1 MPCDHSEPTCAM
13 CHIPESLTQARHE
26 IVRVSSDTTY
36 NTPSTPGPAVLTH
49 GSSLGSYIVHIDQH
63 GSFVRTLSHSCAPE
77 KTSRSRFF
85 QDRLPKK
92 KMRLVGISTLLI
104 LLSLGLGYHHPP
116 GPRYHTYA
124 EQSGVTQSPSLG
136 LQALSSATG

>member
-1 MPCDHSEPTCAM
+1 VCLVSSYAMPCDHSGPTCAM
-13 CHIPESLTQARHE
+13 CHIPESLTQTRHE
-26 IVRVSSDTTY
+26 TVRVSSDTTY

-49 GSSLGSYIVHIDQH
+49 GSSLGSYIVPIDQH

-77 KTSRSRFF
+77 KASRSRFF

-104 LLSLGLGYHHPP
+104 LLSLGPRYHHPS
-116 GPRYHTYA
+116 GPRYHTYVG
-124 EQSGVTQSPSLG
+124 QSGVT
-136 LQALSSATG
+136 